1 MTTKKIVIIVVG
13 IVAALAL
20 VIALFVGA
28 IFGIVFYTL
37 GNSEAAE
44 TAKQFL
50 RKNEKLKRDIGEVR
64 DFGAIVTGNVNV
76 DNSDGQATL
85 NLKVIGERRTTN
97 VSVNLIYKNR
107 YQWRVTGATYK
118 NEAGRTVEL
127 LDKYELAPDETTGP
141 EASGG
146 DVEKE

>member
-1 MTTKKIVIIVVG
+1 MTTKKIVMVVAG
-13 IVAALAL
+13 VVAALGL

-28 IFGIVFYTL
+28 IFGVVFYTL
-37 GNSEAAE
+37 GNSEAAT

-50 RKNEKLKRDIGEVR
+50 RKNEKLKRDTGEIR
-64 DFGAIVTGNVNV
+64 DFGSIVTGSVNV
-76 DNSDGQATL
+76 DSSDGQATL

-118 NEAGRTVEL
+118 NEAGSTVEL
-127 LDKYELAPDETTGP
+127 LDKYELAPDETTEP
-141 EASGG
+141 DVSG
-146 DVEKE
+146 DVDKE